1 MPGRTLMTLL
11 GHQPSDRSQ
20 PLFWNRYVEE
30 PSDPGGLGTST
41 KERNATRRD
50 RLLATLSGLDVASW
64 ERAGAGPV
72 PGEYEASHLPA
83 VAA

>member
-1 MPGRTLMTLL
+1 MTLL

-20 PLFWNRYVEE
+20 PLFWNRFVVD

-41 KERNATRRD
+41 KQRNATRRD
-50 RLLATLSGLDVASW
+50 RLLATLSRLDVASC

-72 PGEYEASHLPA
+72 LGEYESSHLPA